1 MNLILLAVIALAIWF
16 WWSSAQSRE
25 TAIKLARGACSR
37 CSVQLLDETV
47 TLSKL
52 RLQRNEKGH
61 MNIARWYR
69 FEFST
74 SGNDRRDGI
83 VGLLGSKLL
92 SMHLD
97 IDMEELPH

>member
-1 MNLILLAVIALAIWF
+1 MNVLILIAIALALWF

-25 TAIKLARGACSR
+25 IAVKLARGACSR

-47 TLSKL
+47 TLRKM
-52 RLQRNEKGH
+52 RLQRNESGH

-74 SGNDRRDGI
+74 SGQDRRDGI
-83 VGLLGSKLL
+83 VGMLGSKLL

>member
-1 MNLILLAVIALAIWF
+1 MEFLFIIVIAAALWF
-16 WWSSAQSRE
+16 WWSGAQSRE
-25 TAIKLARGACSR
+25 NAIVLARGACKR

-52 RLQRNEKGH
+52 RLQRDKNGH
-61 MNIARWYR
+61 MNVARWYQ

-74 SGNDRRDGI
+74 SGENRRDGV
-83 VGLLGSKLL
+83 VGMLGSQLL

-97 IDMEELPH
+97 IDMEELPN